1 MVPDPPA
8 TGVRGPA
15 TVMIVAGEASGDLH
29 GAGLCRALRAL
40 APACRLIGMGG
51 VRMAAAGLDVIADV
65 TSAAAVGHTEAMGKL
80 PILFRAYRRL
90 RARLEGPDRPDALVL
105 IDFPEFN
112 LRLARAARRAEVPVI
127 YYIPP
132 QIWAW
137 RAGRLHT
144 IRQRVDLV
152 LAVLPFEP
160 ALYRRGGV
168 PVDFVGHPVVD
179 ALVGAPSR
187 NDARARLGL
196 GDDDLVIGL
205 LPGSRATEVE
215 RHLPAMR
222 EATEHIVAVHPRARF
237 LLARAPTV
245 DATIVRDHAGPS
257 VQIVEEGTHTVVRSA
272 DVLLATSGTVT
283 LEAALL
289 GTPMVVCYRL
299 SWLSEALTRL
309 LIRVPWISLAN
320 LTLGRGVIPELYRE
334 GTTGEGLAREALRLL
349 DDPGARGAQ
358 REAFTELSGL
368 LGEPGVSTRAAR
380 RVLALV
386 AR

>member
-1 MVPDPPA
+1 
-8 TGVRGPA
+8 
-15 TVMIVAGEASGDLH
+15 MIVAGEASGDLH
-29 GAGLCRALRAL
+29 GAGLCQALRVL
-40 APACRLIGMGG
+40 APDCRLVGMGG
-51 VRMAAAGLDVIADV
+51 ARMTAAGLDVIADV
-65 TSAAAVGHTEAMGKL
+65 TSSAAVGHTEVLGKA
-80 PILFRAYRRL
+80 PTMYRAYRRL
-90 RARLEGPDRPDALVL
+90 QATLRGSGHPDALVL

-112 LRLARAARRAEVPVI
+112 LRLAKAARRAGVPVI

-137 RAGRLHT
+137 RAGRLAT
-144 IRQRVDLV
+144 IRRRVALV
-152 LAVLPFEP
+152 LAVLPFEV

-168 PVDFVGHPVVD
+168 PVEFVGHPVVD

-187 NDARARLGL
+187 AEARAKLGL
-196 GDDDLVIGL
+196 ADEALVIGL
-205 LPGSRATEVE
+205 LPGSRRTEVE

-222 EATEHIVAVHPRARF
+222 EATDRIAAVHPRARF
-237 LLARAPTV
+237 LLARASTV
-245 DATIVRDHAGPS
+245 DDAIVRARVGPDID
-257 VQIVEEGTHTVVRSA
+257 VVEEGTHTVVRAA

-320 LTLGRGVIPELYRE
+320 LTLGRAVVPELYRE

-349 DDPGARGAQ
+349 EDPGARAAQ
-358 REAFTELSGL
+358 RRAFAELGEL

-386 AR
+386 TR